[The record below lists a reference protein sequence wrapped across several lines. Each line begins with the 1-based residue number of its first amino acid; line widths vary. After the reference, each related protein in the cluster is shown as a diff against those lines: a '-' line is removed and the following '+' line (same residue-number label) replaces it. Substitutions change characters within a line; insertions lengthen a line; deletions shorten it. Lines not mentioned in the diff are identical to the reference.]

1 MNKPLSVGITG
12 GIGSGKTIVTKLF
25 SLLNVPTYYAD
36 ERAKILMNTIL
47 MDSIIALFG
56 KESFINGNL
65 NRNHIASKVFS
76 NKSELSKLNS
86 IVHPAVALDFQ
97 NWTAEQKNV
106 KYVIKEAAL
115 LIESDS
121 YKQLDKLIVIMSPL
135 ELRVNRIK
143 SRDSFRNEK
152 EIINIIANQSSDQ
165 SKTDVADYVIM
176 NNEESL
182 LIPQVLEI
190 DKKIRQN

>member
-25 SLLNVPTYYAD
+25 SLLNVPIYYAD
-36 ERAKILMNTIL
+36 ERARILMNTIL

-56 KESFINGNL
+56 KESFINGSL
-65 NRNHIASKVFS
+65 NRDHIASKVFS

-86 IVHPAVALDFQ
+86 IVHRAVALDFK